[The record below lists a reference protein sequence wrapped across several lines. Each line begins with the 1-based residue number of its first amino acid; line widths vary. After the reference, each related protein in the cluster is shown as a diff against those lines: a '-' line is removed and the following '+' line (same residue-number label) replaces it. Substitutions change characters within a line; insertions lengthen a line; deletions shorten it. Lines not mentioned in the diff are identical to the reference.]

1 MAFPLC
7 RTSVVWVLITAAL
20 SYELQAQ
27 PAPDDP
33 PQAGKVAHVSSAT
46 GELGELRTNLYRN
59 AFFGFTCK
67 VPYGWVERTAQMR
80 DPDDSGKSLVLLA
93 VFEHPP
99 EVTASTINSAIV
111 IAAERISQYS
121 GLKTAAD
128 YLGPI
133 TELSTSKGFHT
144 EGEPYEFQAGQKRLV
159 RADFSKPRGSLNM
172 YQGSLVTLEKGY
184 ALSFTFIAGSKD
196 ELAELVENLSFGTRK
211 N

>member
-1 MAFPLC
+1 MASPLY
-7 RTSVVWVLITAAL
+7 RTSVVCALITAAL
-20 SYELQAQ
+20 CDEMLAQ
-27 PAPDDP
+27 PAPDPP
-33 PQAGKVAHVSSAT
+33 PQTYQAAPVSSAR

-80 DPDDSGKSLVLLA
+80 DPNDSDKSLVLLA

-111 IAAERISQYS
+111 IAAERISAYS

-144 EGEPYEFQAGQKRLV
+144 EGEPYEFQAGQKRLA

-184 ALSFTFIAGSKD
+184 ALSFTFIAGNK
-196 ELAELVENLSFGTRK
+196 EEIEELVENLSFGTRK